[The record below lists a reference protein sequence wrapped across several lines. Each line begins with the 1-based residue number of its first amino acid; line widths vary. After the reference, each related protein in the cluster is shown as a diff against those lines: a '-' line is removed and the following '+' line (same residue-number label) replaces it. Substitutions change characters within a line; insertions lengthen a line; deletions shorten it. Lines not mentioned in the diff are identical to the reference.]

1 MAERFEMEC
10 NFLDD
15 TTTTAMKLIRHGD
28 LERMAREERRIKS
41 LDDTELGFEPVV
53 FLGEEDFEA

>member
-10 NFLDD
+10 NFLVD

-28 LERMAREERRIKS
+28 LERMAREERKAKS
-41 LDDTELGFEPVV
+41 LEDTEMDIDPIGFDWDNEALG
-53 FLGEEDFEA
+53 